1 MRFAAF
7 GRTSFLY
14 KSIEQCAAAG
24 HVPVLIG
31 TCEAAPEYTVTET
44 DFRDLADRLQCAFFC
59 DAQINKDQY
68 IQLAKQSGAEAAI
81 SVNWL
86 TLVGQKMMEQFQ
98 YGIINAH
105 AGDLPRYKGNACP
118 NWAIIAGEDK
128 VVVTLHKMVAELD
141 AGPIFLQRSF
151 PLSNSTYVGNIY
163 DFLENSIPAMFV
175 EALNG
180 LANGTLVSRPQ
191 STDPAAALRCFPRV
205 PGDGLINWNK
215 PADELERLVRASAE
229 PFSGAYS
236 FYGNEKIVVWRAHA
250 EVLHYGYMGIPGQV
264 IERRNATGEVLI
276 LTGKNALVLEEI
288 SIGAEGRRRPV
299 DVLQSSRIRLGI
311 DIEEQILELRKAVER
326 LLAKGPQDS
335 ER

>member
-1 MRFAAF
+1 MKFAAF

-24 HVPVLIG
+24 HIPVLIG
-31 TCEAAPEYTVTET
+31 TCAASPEYTVTEK
-44 DFRDLADRLQCAFFC
+44 DFRDLADKLRCPFFC
-59 DAQINKDQY
+59 DAEINKDEY
-68 IQLAKQSGAEAAI
+68 VQLAKRSGAEVAI

-105 AGDLPRYKGNACP
+105 AGDLPRHKGNACP
-118 NWAIIAGEDK
+118 NWAIIAGEDR
-128 VVVTLHKMVAELD
+128 VVVTLHKMVAQLD
-141 AGPIFLQRSF
+141 AGPILLQRSF
-151 PLSNSTYVGNIY
+151 PLGNSTYIGDVY

-180 LANGTLVSRPQ
+180 LADGTLASRPQ
-191 STDPAAALRCFPRV
+191 CMDPAAALRCFPRV

-215 PADELERLVRASAE
+215 PADELGRLVRASAE

-250 EVLHYGYMGIPGQV
+250 EVLSYSYMGVPGQV
-264 IERRNATGEVLI
+264 IERRNETGEVLI
-276 LTGKNALVLEEI
+276 LTGENALVLEEV
-288 SIGAEGRRRPV
+288 SVGAEGRRKPIE
-299 DVLQSSRIRLGI
+299 VLRSLRIRLGI
-311 DIEEQILELRKAVER
+311 DMEEQILELRKVVER
-326 LLAKGPQDS
+326 LLSKEPQDR
-335 ER
+335 EK